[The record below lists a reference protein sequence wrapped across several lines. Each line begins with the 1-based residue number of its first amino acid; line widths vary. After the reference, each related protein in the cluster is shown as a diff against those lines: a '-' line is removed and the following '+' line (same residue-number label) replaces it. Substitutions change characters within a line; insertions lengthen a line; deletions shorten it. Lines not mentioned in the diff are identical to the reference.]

1 MQFRDLS
8 IGQPFRFERELSGSL
23 VGIKT
28 GEAVKSGRKKYR
40 FVKDGMECRVGSI
53 RADVVPV
60 TLPSSISNEDG
71 ARNEEHLLTWQETV
85 RGWTGNESW
94 RT

>member
-1 MQFRDLS
+1 MQFKYLT

-40 FVKDGMECRVGSI
+40 YVNESAEFRV
-53 RADVVPV
+53 RCDTVEVVPV
-60 TLPSSISNEDG
+60 ARSTTPSQN
-71 ARNEEHLLTWQETV
+71 
-85 RGWTGNESW
+85 
-94 RT
+94 